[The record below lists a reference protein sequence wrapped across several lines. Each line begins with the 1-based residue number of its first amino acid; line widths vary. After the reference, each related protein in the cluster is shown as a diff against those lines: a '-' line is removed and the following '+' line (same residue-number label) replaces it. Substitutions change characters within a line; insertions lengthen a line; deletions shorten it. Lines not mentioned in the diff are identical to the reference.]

1 MLYLVAS
8 YHSTQFL
15 GKLINQTWEKIKN
28 LVLGRI
34 LVPLVKF
41 MTKKFIRRFYIYQML
56 DIIATYQCMHFQ
68 GKPMN

>member
-8 YHSTQFL
+8 YHFTQFL

-41 MTKKFIRRFYIYQML
+41 MTKKVYS
-56 DIIATYQCMHFQ
+56 
-68 GKPMN
+68 